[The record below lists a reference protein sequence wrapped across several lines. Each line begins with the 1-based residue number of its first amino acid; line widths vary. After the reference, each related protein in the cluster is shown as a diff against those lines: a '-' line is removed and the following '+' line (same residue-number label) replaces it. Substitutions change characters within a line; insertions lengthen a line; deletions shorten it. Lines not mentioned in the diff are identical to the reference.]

1 MHDAYNNSRQL
12 LGSICAFTQVQLPH
26 RLFIALFLCMLS
38 EQSFHIGNFSDAAL
52 NIRVYLY
59 RQSPTAQS
67 SVLLG
72 TSKKRGMPDPRS
84 DNIYPITD
92 PAYLY
97 SAVRHTS
104 CKPMHL
110 FKDICFF
117 MQIYPQYVSAAPPA
131 DHFSPFNAASRK
143 P

>member
-1 MHDAYNNSRQL
+1 MHNTYNNSRQF

-26 RLFIALFLCMLS
+26 RLFIASLLCMLS
-38 EQSFHIGNFSDAAL
+38 AQSFHIGIFSDAAL
-52 NIRVYLY
+52 NMRVYLY
-59 RQSPTAQS
+59 RQLPTVQS
-67 SVLLG
+67 SVLPG
-72 TSKKRGMPDPRS
+72 TSRKRGMLDPRS

-97 SAVRHTS
+97 SALRHTS

-110 FKDICFF
+110 FKDICFC

-131 DHFSPFNAASRK
+131 GHFSPFNAASRK